1 MKRLVIIGLVSVM
14 AGCASAP
21 RSLSGDS
28 YLVDTG
34 RGLMCHITEC
44 YYLDLI
50 GASHN
55 ELDVA
60 KAFGLPVRSYTWSTS
75 QFVGLLTNPP
85 EGLYKVYQLSET
97 EYQIPKNE
105 ATDAAFR
112 VLNDEDLIL
121 YRIGGDGKSL

>member
-1 MKRLVIIGLVSVM
+1 
-14 AGCASAP
+14 
-21 RSLSGDS
+21 
-28 YLVDTG
+28 
-34 RGLMCHITEC
+34 MCHVTEC

-60 KAFGLPVRSYTWSTS
+60 KAFGLPVKNYTWSTS
-75 QFVGLLTNPP
+75 QFVALLTKPL
-85 EGLYKVYQLSET
+85 EGLYPVYQLSET
-97 EYQIPKNE
+97 EYEIPKNY

-112 VLNDEDLIL
+112 VLNEEYLIL

>member
-1 MKRLVIIGLVSVM
+1 MTAI
-14 AGCASAP
+14 AGCASPP
-21 RSLSGDS
+21 RSLSGEY
-28 YLVDTG
+28 YLIDID
-34 RGLMCHITEC
+34 RGLMCHVTEC

-60 KAFGLPVRSYTWSTS
+60 KAFGLPARNYTWSTS
-75 QFVGLLTNPP
+75 EFVGLLTNPP
-85 EGLYKVYQLSET
+85 EDLYPVYKLSET
-97 EYQIPKNE
+97 EYKIPKNS

-112 VLNDEDLIL
+112 VLNEEDLIL